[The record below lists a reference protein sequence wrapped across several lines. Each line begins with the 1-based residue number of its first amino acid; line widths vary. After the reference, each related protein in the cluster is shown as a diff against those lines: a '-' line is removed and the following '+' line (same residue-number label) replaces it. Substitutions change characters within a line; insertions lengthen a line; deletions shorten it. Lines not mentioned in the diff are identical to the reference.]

1 MVRPRK
7 KRFVKINP
15 EVTYFKP
22 RAVPLSDLEEVNLE
36 LEELEAIR
44 LKDLEGL
51 DQRGSA
57 EKMKISMA
65 TFQRILYSAHKKIAD
80 ALTSGKAIAVVNKL
94 KNKYPL
100 RG

>member
-7 KRFVKINP
+7 ERFVKIDP

-22 RAVPLSDLEEVNLE
+22 RAVPLSDLEEVSLE

-44 LKDLEGL
+44 LKDLKEL
-51 DQRGSA
+51 NQQKSA
-57 EKMKISMA
+57 VKMKISMA

-80 ALTSGKAIAVVNKL
+80 ALTSGKAIAVIKSL
-94 KNKYPL
+94 KNK
-100 RG
+100 